1 MSHTTTVWNGIEGLI
16 DEKPKMLANNR
27 AIHSQIKALRR
38 FARLGEAI
46 EKFWLDPQNRTAES
60 WTGHQD
66 INSVMLA
73 TSLAPDGF
81 LKL

>member
-1 MSHTTTVWNGIEGLI
+1 
-16 DEKPKMLANNR
+16 
-27 AIHSQIKALRR
+27 
-38 FARLGEAI
+38 LGEAI

>member
-1 MSHTTTVWNGIEGLI
+1 MFAKNHPVC
-16 DEKPKMLANNR
+16 
-27 AIHSQIKALRR
+27 SQIKYLKR
-38 FARLGEAI
+38 FIFLGDAI
-46 EKFWLDPQNRTAES
+46 EKFWLDPQNRRAET

-73 TSLAPDGF
+73 TSLAPDGY

>member
-1 MSHTTTVWNGIEGLI
+1 MKQPADISTVKGIMAEFS
-16 DEKPKMLANNR
+16 LANNR

-46 EKFWLDPQNRTAES
+46 EKFWLNPQNRTAES